1 MHAFVVARAGAT
13 PDAERSR
20 APVAA
25 QRGEGAVPVTV
36 TTVTAVP
43 TTAGDEPDKRALL
56 AGLTG

>member
-13 PDAERSR
+13 PDAERLR
-20 APVAA
+20 ALVAA
-25 QRGEGAVPVTV
+25 QWGGAVPVTV

-43 TTAGDEPDKRALL
+43 ITAGDEPDKRALL